1 MTISRHWKGIAKL
14 EEADHYIHHLRS
26 DTFPELARIER
37 FIKASILKR
46 PVGEGTE
53 FLIVTTWRS
62 IEAIRKFAG
71 ESAGTAVVP
80 PSVQAM
86 MVEYDREVT
95 HYEIV
100 EEYSPSLG
108 NKSLAHRQR

>member
-1 MTISRHWKGIAKL
+1 MTISRHWRGIAKP

-26 DTFPELARIER
+26 ETFPELARIEG
-37 FIKASILKR
+37 FIKASILRR

-53 FLIVTTWRS
+53 FLIVTIWQS
-62 IEAIRKFAG
+62 IEAIHKFAG
-71 ESAGTAVVP
+71 ESANTAVVP

-86 MVEYDREVT
+86 MVDYDREVA

-100 EEYSPSLG
+100 EEYSP
-108 NKSLAHRQR
+108 